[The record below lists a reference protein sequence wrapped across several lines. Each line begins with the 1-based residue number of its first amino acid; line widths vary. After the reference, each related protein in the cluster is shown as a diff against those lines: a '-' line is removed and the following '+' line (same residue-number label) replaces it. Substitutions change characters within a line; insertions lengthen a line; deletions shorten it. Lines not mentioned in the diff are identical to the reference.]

1 MQDLLIKI
9 NGGRFNI
16 KPAPVNLRRSGPQYD
31 TDTSI
36 PTHPREA
43 GQQANVC
50 ADGELSDHLRDLYL
64 LQA

>member
-1 MQDLLIKI
+1 MQNLLIKI
-9 NGGRFNI
+9 NGGRFDI
-16 KPAPVNLRRSGPQYD
+16 KPAPVNLRRLAHQYD
-31 TDTSI
+31 TDASI